1 MTARR
6 GESAPRAAIF
16 DEDERWVIMR
26 TLEGTLLGTGMSV
39 AIVVSRFN
47 ELISSRLLEGAED
60 ALLRHDVSRNAIDV
74 CWVPGAWELPLA
86 AKELAL
92 SGKYDAII
100 ALGAVIRGDTPH
112 FDYVAAEAS
121 KGLAHVGLEHRVP
134 VLFGVLTCD
143 TLDQALIRAGSKA
156 GNKGADCALGAI
168 EMADLMRN
176 IRLARGT
183 GEAPRDA

>member
-1 MTARR
+1 MKVT
-6 GESAPRAAIF
+6 
-16 DEDERWVIMR
+16 
-26 TLEGTLLGTGMSV
+26 EGKLIGTGLNI
-39 AIVVSRFN
+39 AIAASRFN
-47 ELISSRLLEGAED
+47 DLVTSRLIDGAKD
-60 ALLRHDVSRNAIDV
+60 ALMRHDVSGSAIEV
-74 CWVPGAWELPLA
+74 YWVPGAWELPLI

-121 KGLAHVGLEHRVP
+121 KGLAAAGLESRVP

-168 EMADLMRN
+168 EMANLLRN
-176 IRLARGT
+176 IRRQNQTTEEKTYNA
-183 GEAPRDA
+183 